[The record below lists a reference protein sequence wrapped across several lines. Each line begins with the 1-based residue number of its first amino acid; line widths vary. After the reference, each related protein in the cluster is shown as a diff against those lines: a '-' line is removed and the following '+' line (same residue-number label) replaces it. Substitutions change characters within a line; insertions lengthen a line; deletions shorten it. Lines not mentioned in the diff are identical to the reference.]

1 MMKLLYKVSQLDIVK
16 YENKNK
22 TNDIYIINMDSSSGR
37 DVDVNVRTD
46 LWRVLP
52 GCVLGRNGVD
62 ADHT

>member
-1 MMKLLYKVSQLDIVK
+1 MGT
-16 YENKNK
+16 K
-22 TNDIYIINMDSSSGR
+22 TRPMIYINMDSSSGR